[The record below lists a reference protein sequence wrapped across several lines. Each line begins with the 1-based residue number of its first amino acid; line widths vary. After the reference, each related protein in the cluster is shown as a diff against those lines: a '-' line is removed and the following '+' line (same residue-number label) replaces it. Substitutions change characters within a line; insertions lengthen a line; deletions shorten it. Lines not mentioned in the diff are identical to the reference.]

1 MKRLLCLLT
10 VLFSSFLIF
19 SQEIEYRCIEKTY
32 GSTTDCMKAGVETD
46 GICINPNDK
55 IIFHKGSPFD
65 LSGEVRSGYC
75 YYDNIPEF
83 YAECNNGKKYYFN
96 LDAFE
101 VVGSDKLPGI
111 KYDESYE
118 YKKQSVNMI
127 ASYYFDILKKNDISA
142 IYEYEPFWKDHEWI
156 TPNEHFSECYY
167 ANRYFVISNTY
178 ISESRKDCNYP
189 EPKVIYVVGTDYGGL
204 IKEIKN

>member
-55 IIFHKGSPFD
+55 IIFHKGSPFN
-65 LSGEVRSGYC
+65 LSGEVQSGYR
-75 YYDNIPEF
+75 YYDDIPKF
-83 YAECNNGKKYYFN
+83 YAECNNGEKYYFN

-127 ASYYFDILKKNDISA
+127 ASYYFDILKK
-142 IYEYEPFWKDHEWI
+142 K
-156 TPNEHFSECYY
+156 
-167 ANRYFVISNTY
+167 
-178 ISESRKDCNYP
+178 
-189 EPKVIYVVGTDYGGL
+189 
-204 IKEIKN
+204 